1 MIIAIIKLDALPA
14 KYLELK
20 QSLLAM
26 IAPTIK
32 EKGCLS
38 HNIFRNIENK
48 NEFSLIQMW
57 QSRDEW
63 DDYLRSDIFT
73 VLIGTRYLLSRPS
86 EFKVH
91 EVAHLSKWED
101 AAAIRG

>member
-1 MIIAIIKLDALPA
+1 VKSRII
-14 KYLELK
+14 
-20 QSLLAM
+20 
-26 IAPTIK
+26 
-32 EKGCLS
+32 
-38 HNIFRNIENK
+38 IE

-57 QSRDEW
+57 QSREKW